1 MYLRVVTK
9 GVEFG
14 LRPVGA
20 TGAYAPEGMGKVEDG
35 IGNAEGGKR
44 NKATDFSNLVLVI
57 CYFRF
62 IRDELFVAPKSAMTT
77 ARMPS
82 FSEGGLQKKFLI

>member
-1 MYLRVVTK
+1 LFLILFEIWIL
-9 GVEFG
+9 GF
-14 LRPVGA
+14 
-20 TGAYAPEGMGKVEDG
+20 
-35 IGNAEGGKR
+35 IC
-44 NKATDFSNLVLVI
+44 NLVLVI